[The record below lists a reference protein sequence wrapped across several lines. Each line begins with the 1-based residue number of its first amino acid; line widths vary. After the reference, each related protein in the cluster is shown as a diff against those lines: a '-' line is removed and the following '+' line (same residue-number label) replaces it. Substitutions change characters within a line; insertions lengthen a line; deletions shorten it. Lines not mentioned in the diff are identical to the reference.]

1 MTEIGEVTDDHLRSL
16 EVAVEEE
23 VVVEVGVAIE
33 RSLDMVVLVITI
45 GGSVFIPVSTDS
57 SSYLYN
63 NYLNHI
69 V

>member
-1 MTEIGEVTDDHLRSL
+1 MISL

-45 GGSVFIPVSTDS
+45 GGSVFIPVYIDS